1 MFYVLAGGISESLN
15 ACGESIRELA
25 LADSSLGEA
34 RTHQGTREIE
44 VLRV

>member
-34 RTHQGTREIE
+34 RTLQRTREIE